1 MPQDAA
7 SRPGDRESMSNNV
20 LLNNVDHRHL
30 RVDPRHGAA
39 FGDDV
44 MYAPT
49 FPDEFRNVQ
58 AHYPIV
64 FHRDASG
71 GYHPLALFGL
81 QEGANLFL
89 VTGDDG
95 ERWDATHVPLSMQR
109 QPFLIGMSGEERLV
123 HVDLDHP
130 RVRAGTGEALFQDPG
145 IATEFLERARSVLL
159 ALHDG
164 IVATPPFIEAL
175 LRHGLLESFVLD
187 IQLDDG
193 SLNRLAGFHTIDE
206 ARLQALDGAALER
219 LARDGHLLPIYM
231 VLASLSRFR
240 DLIERTNR
248 RRAAGR

>member
-1 MPQDAA
+1 
-7 SRPGDRESMSNNV
+7 MSNNV
-20 LLNNVDHRHL
+20 LLNNVDHRDL
-30 RVDPRHGAA
+30 RVDTRHGAA

-49 FPDEFRNVQ
+49 FPDEFRSVQ

-64 FHRDASG
+64 FRRDASG
-71 GYHPLALFGL
+71 GFHPLALFGL
-81 QEGANLFL
+81 QEDANLFL
-89 VTGDDG
+89 DG
-95 ERWDATHVPLSMQR
+95 ERWDATYIPLSVQR
-109 QPFLIGMSGEERLV
+109 QPFLIGISGGERMI

-130 RVRAGTGEALFQDPG
+130 RVRSGAGEALFRDYG
-145 IATEFLERARSVLL
+145 GTTEFLERFRSVLL

-164 IVATPPFIEAL
+164 IMATPAFVEAL
-175 LRHGLLESFVLD
+175 QRHQLLESFVLD
-187 IQLDDG
+187 VQLDDG
-193 SLNRLAGFHTIDE
+193 SHNRLAGFHTIDE

-219 LARDGHLLPIYM
+219 LSRDGHLLPIYM